1 MIKTILYIWQLPQN
15 IVALIS
21 IGIFKAKYG
30 YKLNSKKNTVNIYLT
45 NNNIG
50 VSLGNYI
57 IVNNK
62 HSKLTIN
69 HEIGHCKQSIYL
81 GWLYLIII
89 GIPSAINNLINR
101 IPFIKYDY
109 YSFYTEA
116 WADKLAN
123 IKRDDKGNR
132 MVSF

>member
-21 IGIFKAKYG
+21 IAIFKAKYG

-45 NNNIG
+45 NSNIG

-57 IVNNK
+57 
-62 HSKLTIN
+62 S
-69 HEIGHCKQSIYL
+69 
-81 GWLYLIII
+81 WLYLIII

-109 YSFYTEA
+109 YSFYAEA

-123 IKRDDKGNR
+123 IKRDNNGNR
-132 MVSF
+132 VI

>member
-1 MIKTILYIWQLPQN
+1 MIKILLYIWQLPQN

-30 YKLNSKKNTVNIYLT
+30 YKLNSKKN
-45 NNNIG
+45 IG

-57 IVNNK
+57 IINNR

-109 YSFYTEA
+109 YSFYAEA

-123 IKRDDKGNR
+123 IKRDNNGNR
-132 MVSF
+132 VI